1 MRAERGERKAELM
14 AQTTLYRRHGG
25 MVRKAL
31 DQCHG
36 GKGAIDWTCVLGGSE
51 LAGRHLRFIH
61 DDVLPPGVS
70 SGAHRHEHD
79 EEYYLIL
86 AGTGVMTL
94 DDQALPV
101 QAGDITAVF
110 PGGRH
115 GLENTGSEDLR
126 VLVIGI
132 A

>member
-1 MRAERGERKAELM
+1 M
-14 AQTTLYRRHGG
+14 AQTTLCRRHDD

-36 GKGAIDWTCVLGGSE
+36 GKGAIDWTSVLGGGE
-51 LAGRHLRFIH
+51 LAGRHLRFLH

-70 SGAHRHEHD
+70 IGVHRHEHD

-86 AGTGVMTL
+86 AGTGLMTL

-101 QAGDITAVF
+101 QAGDLTAVF

-115 GLENTGSEDLR
+115 GLENTGTEDLR